1 MARPKKT
8 DAPDTTQAI
17 DLTAGTIE
25 RLTCRTDTKAQA
37 FLRDTKAP
45 GLRVRVTNTGAK
57 AFVFEGKL
65 NRQTI
70 RRTIGDVRTWSIE
83 QARTE
88 ARRLAVLLDNGQD
101 PREIERQQQADKA
114 AAQAAASAQALTVGE
129 LWPLYL
135 AQGRP
140 KRKDAWKP
148 RYRAD
153 LESMASP
160 GGAPKKRGQGLTLPG
175 PLHPLMGLALV
186 DVTPDALATWYD
198 REALRGKDQAARAR
212 GMFQGFLRWCSGQPE
227 YRALADR
234 EAPKDPR
241 IVENLPPTKRRTGAL
256 EAAQVPGWWQGVEE
270 LGNRTASA
278 YLKTLLLTGARREEV
293 AAIQWQDVDFQW
305 RKLTLAD
312 KATSTR
318 TIPLTPYLAQLLA
331 TLPRVGPY
339 VFAADS
345 KTGHIADARDA
356 HAKALQSAGVPHLT
370 FHDLRRTFIQ
380 HARRVVPA
388 GVPAQISGHA
398 PSAVAEGYAVLSI
411 GELRPYAEQV
421 EAHILGLAGVQ
432 FTSASQ
438 PGTLRLVAGGTG
450 AAP

>member
-1 MARPKKT
+1 MSINLVVTNAGRTALVNAANTGTLPVTIAQIGLSSVYTAPATSITALPSELKRLAAIAGEVVAN
-8 DAPDTTQAI
+8 DA
-17 DLTAGTIE
+17 LHVS
-25 RLTCRTDTKAQA
+25 
-37 FLRDTKAP
+37 LRDESADAYS
-45 GLRVRVTNTGAK
+45 L
-57 AFVFEGKL
+57 
-65 NRQTI
+65 
-70 RRTIGDVRTWSIE
+70 RTI
-83 QARTE
+83 ALY
-88 ARRLAVLLDNGQD
+88 LADGTLFACAG
-101 PREIERQQQADKA
+101 QADPILNKA
-114 AAQAAASAQALTVGE
+114 ASAIALAAFDVVFADIAAAS
-129 LWPLYL
+129 L
-135 AQGRP
+135 AFG
-140 KRKDAWKP
+140 DT
-148 RYRAD
+148 D
-153 LESMASP
+153 FM
-160 GGAPKKRGQGLTLPG
+160 LPS
-175 PLHPLMGLALV
+175 
-186 DVTPDALATWYD
+186 ATAE
-198 REALRGKDQAARAR
+198 R
-212 GMFQGFLRWCSGQPE
+212 
-227 YRALADR
+227 
-234 EAPKDPR
+234 
-241 IVENLPPTKRRTGAL
+241 
-256 EAAQVPGWWQGVEE
+256 QGVVE

-293 AAIQWQDVDFQW
+293 AAIKWQDVDFQW

-432 FTSASQ
+432 FTSASE
-438 PGTLRLVAGGTG
+438 PGKLRVVAGGAG
-450 AAP
+450 AE

>member
-1 MARPKKT
+1 
-8 DAPDTTQAI
+8 
-17 DLTAGTIE
+17 
-25 RLTCRTDTKAQA
+25 
-37 FLRDTKAP
+37 
-45 GLRVRVTNTGAK
+45 
-57 AFVFEGKL
+57 
-65 NRQTI
+65 
-70 RRTIGDVRTWSIE
+70 
-83 QARTE
+83 
-88 ARRLAVLLDNGQD
+88 
-101 PREIERQQQADKA
+101 
-114 AAQAAASAQALTVGE
+114 
-129 LWPLYL
+129 
-135 AQGRP
+135 
-140 KRKDAWKP
+140 
-148 RYRAD
+148 
-153 LESMASP
+153 
-160 GGAPKKRGQGLTLPG
+160 
-175 PLHPLMGLALV
+175 
-186 DVTPDALATWYD
+186 
-198 REALRGKDQAARAR
+198 
-212 GMFQGFLRWCSGQPE
+212 MFQGFLRWCSGQPE

-270 LGNRTASA
+270 LGNRTASI

-331 TLPRVGPY
+331 TLPRVGRY
-339 VFAADS
+339 VFPADS
-345 KTGHIADARDA
+345 KTGHITDARDA

-432 FTSASQ
+432 FTSASE
-438 PGTLRLVAGGTG
+438 PGTLRLVAGGAG
-450 AAP
+450 AE